1 MPTDTTPSRP
11 PWPHPTAVVTGASSG
26 LGRCLAQTL
35 ARRGWATVVI
45 ARRAD
50 RLESLAKELS
60 HTAPCTTLAMDL
72 SRTEV
77 IGPRL
82 AAMLEERGIEP
93 DALFNNAGFGHYA
106 EFLAQPA
113 ELHER
118 LWRVNYLAAVETTRA
133 LLPGMLARRRG
144 HVINTCSISSKVGPW
159 GHAGYAASKAALVSV
174 TQSLAAEYPARS
186 SGVWFSFVN
195 PGIVST
201 EYFEDG
207 TYQRMWPRVKRRAMA
222 PEVVSRRMV
231 GLLDRPRLQLCV
243 PWYYRFID
251 LIDALSPTLAHRI
264 VAAESRPAD

>member
-1 MPTDTTPSRP
+1 MD
-11 PWPHPTAVVTGASSG
+11 
-26 LGRCLAQTL
+26 L
-35 ARRGWATVVI
+35 AR
-45 ARRAD
+45 
-50 RLESLAKELS
+50 
-60 HTAPCTTLAMDL
+60 
-72 SRTEV
+72 TEE

-82 AAMLEERGIEP
+82 MAFLGERGIEP
-93 DALFNNAGFGHYA
+93 DALFNNAGFGHYG
-106 EFLAQPA
+106 EFLSQPT

-144 HVINTCSISSKVGPW
+144 HIINTCSISSKVGPW

-174 TQSLAAEYPARS
+174 TQTLAAEYAAQL
-186 SGVWFSFVN
+186 SGVHFSFVN

-201 EYFEDG
+201 AYFEVG
-207 TYQRMWPRVKRRAMA
+207 SYRRMWPRVKHRAIS
-222 PEVVSRRMV
+222 PEVVARRMV

-251 LIDALSPTLAHRI
+251 FIDALSPTLAHRI